1 MAKSTVEREPL
12 PSNAV
17 TETEYY
23 TDEPGWISNQNELL
37 SGMKSFYQQT
47 GVQPYLYIA
56 DTVNGS
62 RSPSTQELQQY
73 AQELYDRLF
82 TDEGHFLL
90 VFWDSGTGSYRCG
103 YTVGAQAK
111 TVMDDE
117 AVGIL
122 SDYLDRYYT
131 DTSMGDE
138 EFFSTVFAKTAE
150 RIMSVTRSPWPTV
163 LIVVVVAAAVV
174 LVVVLLYKWWKRAKE
189 QKNREAEQAQKI
201 LNTPLET
208 FGDLDAEERAKKYEG
223 DSDGKD
229 SSSL

>member
-1 MAKSTVEREPL
+1 M
-12 PSNAV
+12 
-17 TETEYY
+17 
-23 TDEPGWISNQNELL
+23 
-37 SGMKSFYQQT
+37 
-47 GVQPYLYIA
+47 
-56 DTVNGS
+56 
-62 RSPSTQELQQY
+62 
-73 AQELYDRLF
+73 
-82 TDEGHFLL
+82 
-90 VFWDSGTGSYRCG
+90 
-103 YTVGAQAK
+103 GAQAK

-223 DSDGKD
+223 DSDGKG